1 MQEAKQTFPGN
12 PISHGLFASSALGL
26 GGFIVYSI
34 LQGGIVQSGTE
45 FLGID
50 GTYYLGVVL
59 VTVVTLSH
67 QHKAVFTKKAD
78 EDIVHFWKQF
88 TPYFKYARREC
99 KVKDL
104 SYRVEK
110 QKHTHRDT
118 ETGMESTSSTFTT
131 YVYEGEEKIFV
142 YSDKTD
148 YFREILGKGPRR
160 ASKKEEGTLG
170 LGGIVLLGIL
180 PVLGVLFL
188 FVGIYGLYE
197 TYLGSGM
204 SDEDDIGGFQ
214 LIVFTFIG
222 LFFILIP
229 AAVAWSHFANRR
241 LLAAD
246 PATSETP
253 LHDAEEWWDPKS
265 RLERGEVD
273 LVIKNASAGEIRA
286 SLLILGAFAVLG
298 LPMVLGFTFIFFFE
312 GSFFIADLGFDPMEV
327 LYLLVSEPVA
337 FQATVL
343 SLFFFTSFLGVFLF
357 AFYSGFKSLAS
368 TEVKWVLAS
377 GRGAMEIHYVS
388 WRGLVDIV
396 HLEATEITAI
406 HQTTHPSWAGPPTD
420 GYIIA
425 GWKIFRAPLHGDAS
439 RLCELLGIE
448 LKRTAPNLA
457 DLYVKQGD
465 MSGKKPREA
474 LQDAEF
480 EGYRDRQRPFGAW
493 FLSAF
498 VWGFALILSVFLEI
512 SDFGGGSLLVTGL
525 GLWVT
530 WRMFSWAFRRP
541 VLRVLHTKGS
551 LVVEG
556 VSFGRRGPREGW
568 PIAEASH
575 IVAVGKKPPE
585 GTNREWFT
593 LVGVNSRGGKW
604 GPAWEYDLEYLL
616 PRRAR
621 GGDVVEDGSVAMGIA
636 GGIADAIGIPIVTR
650 PYEKMK
656 FQQLKEE
663 ARGRGLEVGG
673 RKADLVA
680 RLYES
685 DAMARQG

>member
-160 ASKKEEGTLG
+160 ASKKKEGPLG

-273 LVIKNASAGEIRA
+273 L
-286 SLLILGAFAVLG
+286 SL
-298 LPMVLGFTFIFFFE
+298 
-312 GSFFIADLGFDPMEV
+312 
-327 LYLLVSEPVA
+327 
-337 FQATVL
+337 
-343 SLFFFTSFLGVFLF
+343 
-357 AFYSGFKSLAS
+357 
-368 TEVKWVLAS
+368 
-377 GRGAMEIHYVS
+377 IH
-388 WRGLVDIV
+388 I
-396 HLEATEITAI
+396 
-406 HQTTHPSWAGPPTD
+406 
-420 GYIIA
+420 
-425 GWKIFRAPLHGDAS
+425 
-439 RLCELLGIE
+439 
-448 LKRTAPNLA
+448 
-457 DLYVKQGD
+457 
-465 MSGKKPREA
+465 
-474 LQDAEF
+474 
-480 EGYRDRQRPFGAW
+480 
-493 FLSAF
+493 
-498 VWGFALILSVFLEI
+498 
-512 SDFGGGSLLVTGL
+512 
-525 GLWVT
+525 
-530 WRMFSWAFRRP
+530 
-541 VLRVLHTKGS
+541 
-551 LVVEG
+551 
-556 VSFGRRGPREGW
+556 
-568 PIAEASH
+568 
-575 IVAVGKKPPE
+575 
-585 GTNREWFT
+585 
-593 LVGVNSRGGKW
+593 
-604 GPAWEYDLEYLL
+604 
-616 PRRAR
+616 
-621 GGDVVEDGSVAMGIA
+621 
-636 GGIADAIGIPIVTR
+636 
-650 PYEKMK
+650 
-656 FQQLKEE
+656 
-663 ARGRGLEVGG
+663 
-673 RKADLVA
+673 
-680 RLYES
+680 
-685 DAMARQG
+685 

>member
-1 MQEAKQTFPGN
+1 MQEAKQTFPANTLSG
-12 PISHGLFASSALGL
+12 GLFKVSA
-26 GGFIVYSI
+26 FIFVFLFFVS
-34 LQGGIVQSGTE
+34 GTEKRFQSGTE
-45 FLGID
+45 LFGID
-50 GTYYLGVVL
+50 GTYFHL
-59 VTVVTLSH
+59 VGLAIVATLSY

-88 TPYFKYARREC
+88 TPYLVYARREFD
-99 KVKDL
+99 VKDL
-104 SYRVEK
+104 SYWVKK
-110 QKHTHRDT
+110 QKITDT
-118 ETGMESTSSTFTT
+118 DPETGASTTTTNYTT

-142 YSDKTD
+142 YKDKTD

-160 ASKKEEGTLG
+160 ARKEEETLG
-170 LGGIVLLGIL
+170 LGGIVLLGIIA
-180 PVLGVLFL
+180 VLGVLVL
-188 FVGIYGLYE
+188 FFGIYGLYE

-204 SDEDDIGGFQ
+204 SDEDDFGGFQ

-229 AAVAWSHFANRR
+229 AAFAWSHFANRR

-246 PATSETP
+246 PVTSDTP

-286 SLLILGAFAVLG
+286 SLLVLGAFAVLG

-312 GSFFIADLGFDPMEV
+312 GSFLIADLGFEPMDV

-357 AFYSGFKSLAS
+357 AFYAGFKSLAS

-388 WRGLVDIV
+388 WRGLVDVV
-396 HLEATEITAI
+396 HLEASEITAV

-439 RLCELLGIE
+439 RLCEVLGIE

-498 VWGFALILSVFLEI
+498 VWGFAFILSMFLEI
-512 SDFGGGSLLVTGL
+512 SDFSGGSLLVTGL
-525 GLWVT
+525 ALWVT

-593 LVGVNSRGGKW
+593 LVGVNSKGGEW

-636 GGIADAIGIPIVTR
+636 GRIADAIGIPIVTR

>member
-1 MQEAKQTFPGN
+1 MQEAKQTFPANTLSG
-12 PISHGLFASSALGL
+12 GLFRLSA
-26 GGFIVYSI
+26 FIFVFLFFVS
-34 LQGGIVQSGTE
+34 GTEGRFQSGTE
-45 FLGID
+45 LFGID
-50 GTYYLGVVL
+50 GTYFHL
-59 VTVVTLSH
+59 VGLAIVATLSY
-67 QHKAVFTKKAD
+67 QHKAVFTKKTD

-88 TPYFKYARREC
+88 TPYLVYARREFD
-99 KVKDL
+99 VKDL
-104 SYRVEK
+104 SYWVKK
-110 QKHTHRDT
+110 QKITDT
-118 ETGMESTSSTFTT
+118 DPETGASTTTTNYTT

-142 YSDKTD
+142 YKDKTD

-160 ASKKEEGTLG
+160 ARKEEETLG

-188 FVGIYGLYE
+188 FFGIYGLYE

-204 SDEDDIGGFQ
+204 SDEDDIGGSQ
-214 LIVFTFIG
+214 LIAFTFIG

-229 AAVAWSHFANRR
+229 AAIAWAHFANRR

-246 PATSETP
+246 PVTSDTP
-253 LHDAEEWWDPKS
+253 LHDPEEWWDPKS

-286 SLLILGAFAVLG
+286 SLLVLGAFAVLG

-312 GSFFIADLGFDPMEV
+312 ASFLIADLGFEPMEL

-343 SLFFFTSFLGVFLF
+343 SLFFFTSFLGVFVF
-357 AFYSGFKSLAS
+357 AFYAGFKSLAS

-439 RLCELLGIE
+439 RLCKVLGIE

-465 MSGKKPREA
+465 MSGKKPREV

-498 VWGFALILSVFLEI
+498 VWAFAFILSAFLEI

-636 GGIADAIGIPIVTR
+636 GRIADAIGIPIVTR

-673 RKADLVA
+673 GKADLVA

-685 DAMARQG
+685 DAIARQG

>member
-1 MQEAKQTFPGN
+1 MQEAKQTFPANSLSG
-12 PISHGLFASSALGL
+12 GLFRLSA
-26 GGFIVYSI
+26 FIFVFLFFVS
-34 LQGGIVQSGTE
+34 GTEGRFQSGTE
-45 FLGID
+45 LFGID
-50 GTYYLGVVL
+50 GTYFHL
-59 VTVVTLSH
+59 VGLAIVATLSY

-88 TPYFKYARREC
+88 TPYLVYARREFD
-99 KVKDL
+99 VKDL
-104 SYRVEK
+104 SYWVKK
-110 QKHTHRDT
+110 QKITDT
-118 ETGMESTSSTFTT
+118 DPETGASTTTTNYTT
-131 YVYEGEEKIFV
+131 YVYGGEEKIFV
-142 YSDKTD
+142 YKDKTD
-148 YFREILGKGPRR
+148 YFRKILGKGPRR
-160 ASKKEEGTLG
+160 ARKEEETLG
-170 LGGIVLLGIL
+170 LGEIVLLGIL

-188 FVGIYGLYE
+188 FFGIYGLYE

-204 SDEDDIGGFQ
+204 SDDDDIGGFQ
-214 LIVFTFIG
+214 LIVFTLVG

-229 AAVAWSHFANRR
+229 AAVAWSRFANRR

-246 PATSETP
+246 PVTSDTP

-286 SLLILGAFAVLG
+286 SLLVLGAFAVVG

-312 GSFFIADLGFDPMEV
+312 ASFVIADLGFEPMEL

-337 FQATVL
+337 FQAAVL

-357 AFYSGFKSLAS
+357 SFYSGLKSLAS

-439 RLCELLGIE
+439 RLCKVLGIE

-498 VWGFALILSVFLEI
+498 VWAFAFILSAFLEI
-512 SDFGGGSLLVTGL
+512 SGFGGGGLLVTGL

-593 LVGVNSRGGKW
+593 LVGVSSRGGKW

-616 PRRAR
+616 PHRAR

-636 GGIADAIGIPIVTR
+636 GRIADAIGIPIVTR

-673 RKADLVA
+673 GKADLVA

-685 DAMARQG
+685 DAIARQG